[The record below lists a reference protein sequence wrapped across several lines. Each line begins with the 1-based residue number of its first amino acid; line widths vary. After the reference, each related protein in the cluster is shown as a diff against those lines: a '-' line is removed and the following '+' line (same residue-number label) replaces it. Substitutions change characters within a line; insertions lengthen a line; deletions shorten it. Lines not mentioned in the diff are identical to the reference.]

1 MAIVFGFG
9 AIDAQAIPAWG
20 RKYETSCATCHVAFP
35 KLNSFGKAFRAN
47 GFRMPAGDEDLTKI
61 KDVPMGAEAW
71 KRLWPKGIWP
81 GAIPGNFPFAVLVDN
96 QVNVEEGAE
105 IKLDLA
111 FPQSIQLLGGGTLGE
126 GFGYYVGVNLLEGNE
141 FGGLH
146 RVFGQFDGI
155 KGTTMANARF
165 GFMEPRAVPFSNHRK
180 LTLSNYFMNAI
191 GFDLNTAL
199 GVIDE
204 HGEPD
209 EHGAVAEHGGM
220 AEPEHGDVHG
230 DDLNT
235 IEIGGAHHG
244 GGAGPFAL
252 SNAQRGLE
260 WWGAHSAAGGGG
272 LEYAFGVVNGN
283 SAGNNEGTFDN
294 NNFKDI
300 YWRASWKFGGMGVTG
315 TLGDDPA
322 EPVQTEGWRDDS
334 LTVGTF
340 GYYGRTPYELSRLV
354 PVFDEHGERD
364 EHGEELEEHS
374 EEPDEH
380 GEGPPVIDVEQELLE
395 GDESFKRLGADF
407 NWLVGDLNLYGA
419 FMYGRNDRLGFD
431 EVGEEVDFKTWF
443 IQGDYV
449 ILPWVIG
456 ALRYEKV
463 DLPDDFLDIERVVP
477 HITLLARANIKFVVE
492 GQLYRNDSG
501 RNQVAFNITF
511 AF

>member
-1 MAIVFGFG
+1 MTTKSRATLATMAIVFSFG
-9 AIDAQAIPAWG
+9 AIDAEAIPAWG

-96 QVNVEEGAE
+96 QVNMEEGAE
-105 IKLDLA
+105 VKTDMA

-126 GFGYYVGVNLLEGNE
+126 GFGYYVGVSLLEGNE

-155 KGTTMANARF
+155 KGTTMANTRF
-165 GFMEPRAVPFSNHRK
+165 GFMEPRAVPFSSHRK

-199 GVIDE
+199 GVMDE

-209 EHGAVAEHGGM
+209 EHGGTPAM
-220 AEPEHGDVHG
+220 PDMPDMDIHGDA
-230 DDLNT
+230 LNT
-235 IEIGGAHHG
+235 ITIGDAHHG

-252 SNAQRGLE
+252 SNAQRGVE

-315 TLGDDPA
+315 TFGDDAA
-322 EPVQTEGWRDDS
+322 EPVQAEGWRDDS

-340 GYYGRTPYELSRLV
+340 GYYGRAPYELSRLG
-354 PVFDEHGERD
+354 PVFDAHGEMD
-364 EHGEELEEHS
+364 EHGEEPDPMIDIEE
-374 EEPDEH
+374 
-380 GEGPPVIDVEQELLE
+380 ELVQ
-395 GDESFKRLGADF
+395 GDENFKRIGADF
-407 NWLVGDLNLYGA
+407 NWLFADINLYGA

-449 ILPWVIG
+449 FLPWVIG

-477 HITLLARANIKFVVE
+477 HVTLLVRANIKFAVE

-501 RNQVAFNITF
+501 RNQAAFNITF